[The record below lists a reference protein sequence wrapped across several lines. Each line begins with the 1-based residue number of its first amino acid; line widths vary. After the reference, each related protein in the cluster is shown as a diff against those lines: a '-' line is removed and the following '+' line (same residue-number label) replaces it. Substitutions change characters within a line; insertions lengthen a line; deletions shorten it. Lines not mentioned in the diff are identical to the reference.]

1 MSSKSLIQ
9 SGIVLIIA
17 IILLVNYLI
26 FFNKNEY
33 LIKINEAEIDNS
45 VDNKILDLKYN
56 ATDEDGNS
64 YIIESNAG
72 KVSEKEK
79 NLLILEK
86 VKGVIKIKN
95 SEDIIIL
102 SDFANY
108 NKTTLDT
115 YFYDNVRLTY
125 DGHSIDSNELFMN
138 YIDKNINIRNDV
150 RYKGLN
156 NKLYA
161 DIVEIDLVTKFSKIY
176 MLDKQKK
183 VKVELKENGSN

>member
-9 SGIVLIIA
+9 SGIVLLIS

-26 FFNKNEY
+26 FFNKNEDSV
-33 LIKINEAEIDNS
+33 KINEAEIDNN
-45 VDNKILDLKYN
+45 VENKILELKYN
-56 ATDEDGNS
+56 ALDADGNS

-72 KVSEKEK
+72 KVSDKEK
-79 NLLILEK
+79 NVLILEQ
-86 VKGVIKIKN
+86 VTGIIKIQN

-115 YFYDNVRLTY
+115 YFYDNVRLKY
-125 DGHSIDSNELFMN
+125 DGHSIDSDELFMN
-138 YIDKNINIRNDV
+138 YVDKNINIRNNV

-176 MLDKQKK
+176 MLYNQKK
-183 VKVELKENGSN
+183 VKVELKQNGSN

>member
-9 SGIVLIIA
+9 SGIVLIISL
-17 IILLVNYLI
+17 IFLVTYLL
-26 FFNKNEY
+26 FFNKNED
-33 LIKINEAEIDNS
+33 LVKINEAEIDNK

-56 ATDEDGNS
+56 AIDEDGNS
-64 YIIESNAG
+64 YVIESAAG

-86 VKGVIKIKN
+86 VTGVIKIKN

-138 YIDKNINIRNDV
+138 YIDKNINIKDNV

-176 MLDKQKK
+176 MLDNQKK
-183 VKVELKENGSN
+183 VKVELKQNGSN

>member
-9 SGIVLIIA
+9 SGIILIISL
-17 IILLVNYLI
+17 IFLVTYFL
-26 FFNKNEY
+26 FFNKNED
-33 LIKINEAEIDNS
+33 LVKINEAEIDNK

-56 ATDEDGNS
+56 AIDEDGNS
-64 YIIESNAG
+64 YVIESAAG

-86 VKGVIKIKN
+86 VTGVIKIKN

-138 YIDKNINIRNDV
+138 YIDKNINIKDNV

-183 VKVELKENGSN
+183 VKVELKQNGSN

>member
-1 MSSKSLIQ
+1 MTLKSLIQ
-9 SGIVLIIA
+9 SGIVLIISL
-17 IILLVNYLI
+17 ILLVIYFL
-26 FFNKNEY
+26 FFNKNEN
-33 LIKINEAEIDNS
+33 LVKINHAEINDN

-56 ATDEDGNS
+56 AIDEDGNS
-64 YIIESNAG
+64 YIIESVAG
-72 KVSEKEK
+72 KKSEKEK
-79 NLLILEK
+79 DLLILEK
-86 VKGVIKIKN
+86 VTGVIKIKN
-95 SEDIIIL
+95 SEDVIIM

-125 DGHSIDSNELFMN
+125 GEHSIDSNELFMN
-138 YIDKNINIRNDV
+138 YIDKNINISNNV

-183 VKVELKENGSN
+183 VKVELKQNGSN

>member
-9 SGIVLIIA
+9 SGIVLV
-17 IILLVNYLI
+17 ILVIMLVIYSI
-26 FFNKNEY
+26 FFNKNEE
-33 LIKINEAEIDNS
+33 LVKINDAEIDNK

-56 ATDEDGNS
+56 AIDEDGNS
-64 YIIESNAG
+64 YVIESAAG

-86 VKGVIKIKN
+86 VTGVIKIKN

-125 DGHSIDSNELFMN
+125 DGHSINSDELFMN
-138 YIDKNINIRNDV
+138 YIDKNILSDLMILSKKWRSEA
-150 RYKGLN
+150 
-156 NKLYA
+156 KLS
-161 DIVEIDLVTKFSKIY
+161 LSLTTSTP
-176 MLDKQKK
+176 
-183 VKVELKENGSN
+183 

>member
-9 SGIVLIIA
+9 SGIVLLIS

-26 FFNKNEY
+26 FFSKNDDSV
-33 LIKINEAEIDNS
+33 KINEAEIDNN
-45 VDNKILDLKYN
+45 VENKILELKYN
-56 ATDEDGNS
+56 ALDADGNS

-72 KVSEKEK
+72 KVSDKEK
-79 NLLILEK
+79 NVLILEQ
-86 VKGVIKIKN
+86 VTGIIKIQN

-125 DGHSIDSNELFMN
+125 DGHSIVSNELFMN

-176 MLDKQKK
+176 MLDNQKK
-183 VKVELKENGSN
+183 VKVELKQNGSN

>member
-9 SGIVLIIA
+9 SGIVLLIS
-17 IILLVNYLI
+17 IILLMNYLI
-26 FFNKNEY
+26 FFKKNDDSV
-33 LIKINEAEIDNS
+33 KINEAEIDNN
-45 VDNKILDLKYN
+45 VENKILELKYN
-56 ATDEDGNS
+56 ALDADGNS

-72 KVSEKEK
+72 KVSDKEK
-79 NLLILEK
+79 NVLILEQ
-86 VKGVIKIKN
+86 VTGIIKIQN

-115 YFYDNVRLTY
+115 YFYDNVRLKY
-125 DGHSIDSNELFMN
+125 DGHSIDSDELFMN
-138 YIDKNINIRNDV
+138 YIDKNINIRNNV

-183 VKVELKENGSN
+183 VKVELKQNGSN

>member
-9 SGIVLIIA
+9 SGIVLLIS
-17 IILLVNYLI
+17 IILLLNYLI
-26 FFNKNEY
+26 FFKKNEDSV
-33 LIKINEAEIDNS
+33 KINKAEVDNN
-45 VDNKILDLKYN
+45 VENKILELKYN
-56 ATDEDGNS
+56 ALDTDGNS

-79 NLLILEK
+79 NVLILEQ
-86 VKGVIKIKN
+86 VTGIIKIQN
-95 SEDIIIL
+95 SGDIIIL

-115 YFYDNVRLTY
+115 YFYDNVRLKY
-125 DGHSIDSNELFMN
+125 DGHSIDSDELFMN
-138 YIDKNINIRNDV
+138 YIDKNINIRNNV

-176 MLDKQKK
+176 MLDNQKK
-183 VKVELKENGSN
+183 VKVELKQNVSN

>member
-9 SGIVLIIA
+9 SGIVLLIS

-26 FFNKNEY
+26 FFSKNDDSV
-33 LIKINEAEIDNS
+33 KINEAEIDNN
-45 VDNKILDLKYN
+45 VENKILELKYN
-56 ATDEDGNS
+56 ALDADGNS

-72 KVSEKEK
+72 KVSDKEK
-79 NLLILEK
+79 NVLILEQ
-86 VKGVIKIKN
+86 VTGIIKIQN

-115 YFYDNVRLTY
+115 YFYDNVRLKY
-125 DGHSIDSNELFMN
+125 DGHLIDSDELFMN
-138 YIDKNINIRNDV
+138 YIDKNINIRNNV

-183 VKVELKENGSN
+183 VKVELKQNGSN

>member
-9 SGIVLIIA
+9 SGIFLVILV
-17 IILLVNYLI
+17 ILLVIYSI
-26 FFNKNEY
+26 FFNKNEN
-33 LIKINEAEIDNS
+33 LVKINEAEIDNK

-56 ATDEDGNS
+56 AIDEDGNS
-64 YIIESNAG
+64 YVIESAAG

-86 VKGVIKIKN
+86 VTGVIKIKN

-183 VKVELKENGSN
+183 VKVELKQNGSN

>member
-9 SGIVLIIA
+9 SGIVLLIS

-26 FFNKNEY
+26 FFSKNDDSV
-33 LIKINEAEIDNS
+33 KINEAEIDNN
-45 VDNKILDLKYN
+45 VENKILELKYN
-56 ATDEDGNS
+56 ALDADGNS

-72 KVSEKEK
+72 KVSDKEK
-79 NLLILEK
+79 NVLILEK
-86 VKGVIKIKN
+86 VTGIIKIQN

-115 YFYDNVRLTY
+115 YFYDNVRLKY
-125 DGHSIDSNELFMN
+125 DGHSIDSDELFMN
-138 YIDKNINIRNDV
+138 YIDKNINIRNNV

-183 VKVELKENGSN
+183 VKVELKQNGSN

>member
-9 SGIVLIIA
+9 SGIFFVILV
-17 IILLVNYLI
+17 ILLVIYLI
-26 FFNKNEY
+26 FFNKNEE
-33 LIKINEAEIDNS
+33 LVKINDAEIDNK

-56 ATDEDGNS
+56 AIDEDGNS

-79 NLLILEK
+79 NILILEK
-86 VKGVIKIKN
+86 VRGVIKIKN

-138 YIDKNINIRNDV
+138 YIDKNINIKNNV

-183 VKVELKENGSN
+183 VKVELKQNGSN

>member
-9 SGIVLIIA
+9 SGIVLLIS

-26 FFNKNEY
+26 FFNKNEDSV
-33 LIKINEAEIDNS
+33 KINEAEIDNN
-45 VDNKILDLKYN
+45 VENKILELKYN
-56 ATDEDGNS
+56 ALDADGNS

-72 KVSEKEK
+72 KVSDKEK
-79 NLLILEK
+79 NVLILEQ
-86 VKGVIKIKN
+86 VTGIIKIQN

-108 NKTTLDT
+108 NKITLDT
-115 YFYDNVRLTY
+115 YFYDNVRLKY
-125 DGHSIDSNELFMN
+125 DGHSIDSDELFMN
-138 YIDKNINIRNDV
+138 YIDKNINIRNNV

-176 MLDKQKK
+176 MLDNQKK
-183 VKVELKENGSN
+183 VKVELKQNGSN

>member
-9 SGIVLIIA
+9 SGIVLVIA

-26 FFNKNEY
+26 FFNKNEDSV
-33 LIKINEAEIDNS
+33 KINEAEIDNN
-45 VDNKILDLKYN
+45 VENKILELKYN
-56 ATDEDGNS
+56 ALDADGNS

-72 KVSEKEK
+72 KVSDKEK
-79 NLLILEK
+79 NILILEQ
-86 VKGVIKIKN
+86 VTGIIKIQN

-115 YFYDNVRLTY
+115 YFYDNVRLKY
-125 DGHSIDSNELFMN
+125 DGHSIDSDELFMN
-138 YIDKNINIRNDV
+138 YIDKNINIRNNV

-176 MLDKQKK
+176 MLDNQKK
-183 VKVELKENGSN
+183 VKVELKQNGSN

>member
-9 SGIVLIIA
+9 SGIFLVILV
-17 IILLVNYLI
+17 ILLVIYSI
-26 FFNKNEY
+26 FFNKNED
-33 LIKINEAEIDNS
+33 LVKINEAEIDNK

-56 ATDEDGNS
+56 AIDEDGNS
-64 YIIESNAG
+64 YVIESAAG

-86 VKGVIKIKN
+86 VTGVIKIKN

-138 YIDKNINIRNDV
+138 YIDKNINIKNNV
-150 RYKGLN
+150 RYKGYN

-161 DIVEIDLVTKFSKIY
+161 DILEIDLVTKFSKIY

-183 VKVELKENGSN
+183 VKVELKQNGSN

>member
-9 SGIVLIIA
+9 SGIFLVILV
-17 IILLVNYLI
+17 ILLVIYSI
-26 FFNKNEY
+26 FFNKNED
-33 LIKINEAEIDNS
+33 LVKINEAEIDNK

-56 ATDEDGNS
+56 AIDEDGNS
-64 YIIESNAG
+64 YVIESAAG

-86 VKGVIKIKN
+86 VTGVIKIKN

-138 YIDKNINIRNDV
+138 YIDKNINIKDNV

-183 VKVELKENGSN
+183 VKVELKQNGSN

>member
-1 MSSKSLIQ
+1 ML
-9 SGIVLIIA
+9 
-17 IILLVNYLI
+17 ILLTIYFL
-26 FFNKNEY
+26 FFKNSEN
-33 LIKINEAEIDNS
+33 LVKINEANIDNNI
-45 VDNKILDLKYN
+45 DNKILELKYN
-56 ATDEDGNS
+56 AVDVDGNS
-64 YIIESNAG
+64 YVIESNAG
-72 KVSEKEK
+72 KVSDKEK
-79 NLLILEK
+79 NVLILEK
-86 VKGVIKIKN
+86 VTGIIKIQN

-115 YFYDNVRLTY
+115 YFYDNVRLKY
-125 DGHSIDSNELFMN
+125 DGHSIDSDELFMN
-138 YIDKNINIRNDV
+138 YIDKNINIRNNV

-183 VKVELKENGSN
+183 VKVELKQYGSN

>member
-9 SGIVLIIA
+9 SGIFFVILV
-17 IILLVNYLI
+17 ILLVIYSI
-26 FFNKNEY
+26 FFNKNEE
-33 LIKINEAEIDNS
+33 LVKINEAEIDNK

-56 ATDEDGNS
+56 AIDEDGNS
-64 YIIESNAG
+64 YIIESVAG
-72 KVSEKEK
+72 KISEKEK
-79 NLLILEK
+79 DLLILEK
-86 VKGVIKIKN
+86 VTGVIKIKN
-95 SEDIIIL
+95 SEDVIIM

-125 DGHSIDSNELFMN
+125 GEHSIDSNELFMN
-138 YIDKNINIRNDV
+138 YIDKNINISNNV

-183 VKVELKENGSN
+183 VKVELKQNGSN

>member
-9 SGIVLIIA
+9 SGIFLVILV
-17 IILLVNYLI
+17 ILLVIYSI
-26 FFNKNEY
+26 FFNKNED
-33 LIKINEAEIDNS
+33 LVKINEAEIDNK

-56 ATDEDGNS
+56 AIDEDGNS
-64 YIIESNAG
+64 YVIESAAG

-86 VKGVIKIKN
+86 VTGVIKIKN

-138 YIDKNINIRNDV
+138 YIDKNINIKNNV

>member
-9 SGIVLIIA
+9 SGIVLLIS

-26 FFNKNEY
+26 FFNKNEG
-33 LIKINEAEIDNS
+33 LVKINETEIDNN
-45 VDNKILDLKYN
+45 VENKILELKYN
-56 ATDEDGNS
+56 AVDADGNS

-72 KVSEKEK
+72 KVSDKEK
-79 NLLILEK
+79 NVLILEQ
-86 VKGVIKIKN
+86 VTGIIKIQN
-95 SEDIIIL
+95 SGDIIIL

-115 YFYDNVRLTY
+115 YFYDNVRLSF

-138 YIDKNINIRNDV
+138 YIDKNINIRNNV

-183 VKVELKENGSN
+183 VKVELKQNGSN

>member
-9 SGIVLIIA
+9 SGIFLVILV
-17 IILLVNYLI
+17 ILLVIYSI
-26 FFNKNEY
+26 FFNKNED
-33 LIKINEAEIDNS
+33 LVKINEAEIDNK

-56 ATDEDGNS
+56 AIDEDGNS
-64 YIIESNAG
+64 YVIESAAG

-86 VKGVIKIKN
+86 VTGVIKIKN

-138 YIDKNINIRNDV
+138 YIDKNINIKNNV

-176 MLDKQKK
+176 MLDNQKK
-183 VKVELKENGSN
+183 VKVELKQNGSN

>member
-1 MSSKSLIQ
+1 MSYKSLIQ
-9 SGIVLIIA
+9 SGIVLVIML
-17 IILLVNYLI
+17 ILLTIYFL
-26 FFNKNEY
+26 FFKNSEN
-33 LIKINEAEIDNS
+33 LVKINEANIDNNI
-45 VDNKILDLKYN
+45 DNKILELKYN
-56 ATDEDGNS
+56 AVDVDGNS

-72 KVSEKEK
+72 KVSDKEK
-79 NLLILEK
+79 NVLILEK
-86 VKGVIKIKN
+86 VTGIIKIQN

-115 YFYDNVRLTY
+115 YFYDNVRLKY
-125 DGHSIDSNELFMN
+125 DGHSIDSDELFMN
-138 YIDKNINIRNDV
+138 YIDKNINISNNV

-183 VKVELKENGSN
+183 VKVELKQYGSN

>member
-9 SGIVLIIA
+9 SGIILLIT

-26 FFNKNEY
+26 FFNKNEDS
-33 LIKINEAEIDNS
+33 KINEAEIDNN
-45 VDNKILDLKYN
+45 VENKILELKYN
-56 ATDEDGNS
+56 ALDTDGNS

-79 NLLILEK
+79 NVLILEQ
-86 VKGVIKIKN
+86 VTGIIKIQN
-95 SEDIIIL
+95 SGDIIIL

-108 NKTTLDT
+108 NKATLDT
-115 YFYDNVRLTY
+115 YFYDNVRLKY
-125 DGHSIDSNELFMN
+125 DGHSIDSDELFMN
-138 YIDKNINIRNDV
+138 YIDKNINIKNNV

-176 MLDKQKK
+176 MLDNQKK
-183 VKVELKENGSN
+183 VKVELKQNGSN